1 MEGILKK
8 LILALVL
15 MVLFLI
21 KYPLATL
28 ESVNKVSDYP
38 AMEMDFYGSN
48 VLLPQ
53 NAAQVHKL
61 IERFYPKAAQKPADI
76 NCSLIGVHNPSSGS
90 IYGRNFDWYHTIP
103 IIFRVHRMPG
113 RYASI
118 SMVDGSYLS
127 VTGSLSLLDRINMMG
142 GYISPFDGMNEKGMF
157 IAIAMIGKGKVP
169 TDPKKETLTSV
180 QMVRK
185 ILDTAATLD
194 EALNICNSYNIDFFP
209 GPHLHFLI
217 ADATGKGAVVEFSSE
232 GVKVYRK
239 DNLIFATNFVMAPGT
254 PEDFVGKCWRFDKIN
269 ATLSENRNTP
279 FTEKDMMNL
288 LDNVKQTLNK
298 GGTEWSAVYESTGD
312 LTVCFGKDYSRSYH
326 FKLEK

>member
-1 MEGILKK
+1 MKK
-8 LILALVL
+8 LILALLL

-28 ESVNKVSDYP
+28 ESAVKVSNYP
-38 AMEMDFYGSN
+38 VLEMDFYGSN
-48 VLLPQ
+48 ALLPQ

-61 IERFYPKAAQKPADI
+61 IERFYPAAVQKPADI
-76 NCSLIGVHNPSSGS
+76 NCSLIAVHNPSSGTV
-90 IYGRNFDWYHTIP
+90 YGRNFDWYNTIP
-103 IIFRVHRMPG
+103 IVFRVHRQPG

-142 GYISPFDGMNEKGMF
+142 GYISPFDGMNEKGLF
-157 IAIAMIGKGKVP
+157 IAIAMINKAQVP
-169 TDPKKETLTSV
+169 IDPKKETLTSV

-194 EALNICNSYNIDFFP
+194 EALGICNQYNIDFFP

-217 ADATGKGAVVEFSSE
+217 GDAEGNGAVVEFTPD
-232 GVKVYRK
+232 GVQIYRR
-239 DNLIFATNFVMAPGT
+239 DNIIFATNFVMAPGN
-254 PEDFVGKCWRFDKIN
+254 PENFSGKCWRFDKLS
-269 ATLSENRNTP
+269 ATFADGVKPDFNESN
-279 FTEKDMMNL
+279 MMNL

-298 GGTEWSAVYESTGD
+298 GGTEWSAVYQSNGN
-312 LTVCFGKDYSRSYH
+312 LTVCFGKDYSQPYH

>member
-1 MEGILKK
+1 MEGVLKK
-8 LILALVL
+8 VILTLLL
-15 MVLFLI
+15 MLLFVI
-21 KYPLATL
+21 KYPLAAL
-28 ESVNKVSDYP
+28 ESVNKVSNYP
-38 AMEMDFYGSN
+38 AVEMDFYGSN
-48 VLLPQ
+48 ALLPQ

-61 IERFYPKAAQKPADI
+61 IERFYPEAAKKPADI
-76 NCSLIGVHNPSSGS
+76 NCSLIAVHNPDGS
-90 IYGRNFDWYHTIP
+90 VYGRNFDWYRTVP
-103 IIFRVHRMPG
+103 IVFNVHRYKG

-118 SMVDGSYLS
+118 SLVDGSYLS

-142 GYISPFDGMNEKGMF
+142 GYISPFDGMNEKGLF
-157 IAIAMIGKGKVP
+157 IAIAMINKAEVP

-239 DNLIFATNFVMAPGT
+239 DKLIYATNFVMAPGN
-254 PEDFVGKCWRFDKIN
+254 PEDFIGKCWRFDKIN
-269 ATLSENRNTP
+269 ATLSHEHNSP
-279 FTEKDMMNL
+279 FGESDMMSL

-298 GGTEWSAVYESTGD
+298 GGTQWSAVYESNGD
-312 LTVCFGKDYSRSYH
+312 LTVCFGKDYTRSYH

>member
-1 MEGILKK
+1 MKK
-8 LILALVL
+8 LILALLL

-28 ESVNKVSDYP
+28 ESAHSVSDYP
-38 AMEMDFYGSN
+38 VLEMDFYGSN
-48 VLLPQ
+48 ALLPQ

-76 NCSLIGVHNPSSGS
+76 NCSLIAIHNPTSDT

-127 VTGSLSLLDRINMMG
+127 VTGSLSLMDRINMMG
-142 GYISPFDGMNEKGMF
+142 GYISPFDGMNEKGLF
-157 IAIAMIGKGKVP
+157 IAIAMINKDKVP
-169 TDPKKETLTSV
+169 VDPEKETLTSV

-194 EALNICNSYNIDFFP
+194 EALNICNRYNIDFFP

-217 ADATGKGAVVEFSSE
+217 ADASGKNAVVEFSSD
-232 GVKVYRK
+232 GVNVYRK
-239 DNLIFATNFVMAPGT
+239 DNVMFATNFVMAPGS
-254 PEDFVGKCWRFDKIN
+254 PEDFEGKCWRFDKIN
-269 ATLSENRNTP
+269 AALSGKTDAS
-279 FTEKDMMNL
+279 FTETNMMDL

-298 GGTEWSAVYESTGD
+298 GGTEWSAVYQTNGN
-312 LTVCFGKDYSRSYH
+312 LTVCFGKDYSHPYN